1 MTVSGL
7 KLVNMEYIGCFS
19 GLRLGL
25 LVKKPFVQGRMSM
38 TTNKNEKF
46 NAVTQMDE
54 NACTVFLSGEMDLSV
69 APDFRLVMEPLV
81 GNADQN
87 LIVNMKDLKY
97 IDSTGIGI
105 LLSIL
110 KARHSMNAGFA
121 VEEVPPQI
129 QRLFEMTGIAKFF
142 APQENSH

>member
-1 MTVSGL
+1 
-7 KLVNMEYIGCFS
+7 
-19 GLRLGL
+19 
-25 LVKKPFVQGRMSM
+25 M

-46 NAVTQMDE
+46 NVVTQMDE
-54 NACTVFLSGEMDLSV
+54 QSCTVFVSGEMDLSV

-81 GNADQN
+81 GNAQQD

-105 LLSIL
+105 LLSVL
-110 KARHSMNAGFA
+110 KARHGMNASFA
-121 VEEVPPQI
+121 VEEVPSNI
-129 QRLFEMTGIAKFF
+129 QKLFEMTGIAKFF

>member
-1 MTVSGL
+1 MNTHKS
-7 KLVNMEYIGCFS
+7 
-19 GLRLGL
+19 
-25 LVKKPFVQGRMSM
+25 
-38 TTNKNEKF
+38 EKF
-46 NAVTQMDE
+46 NATTQTE
-54 NACTVFLSGEMDLSV
+54 GNICTVSLSGELDLSV

-81 GNADQN
+81 GDAGLDLVIN
-87 LIVNMKDLKY
+87 LKELRY

-110 KARHSMNAGFA
+110 KARHGMEAKFV

-129 QRLFEMTGIAKFF
+129 QKLFDMTGIAKFF

>member
-1 MTVSGL
+1 MNTHKS
-7 KLVNMEYIGCFS
+7 
-19 GLRLGL
+19 
-25 LVKKPFVQGRMSM
+25 
-38 TTNKNEKF
+38 EKF
-46 NAVTQMDE
+46 QTKTQTEE
-54 NACTVFLSGEMDLSV
+54 NVCTVFLSGELDLSV

-81 GNADQN
+81 GDAELDLIIN
-87 LIVNMKDLKY
+87 LKELKY

-110 KARHSMNAGFA
+110 KARHGMNVKFT

-129 QRLFEMTGIAKFF
+129 QKLFDMTGIAKFF

>member
-1 MTVSGL
+1 
-7 KLVNMEYIGCFS
+7 
-19 GLRLGL
+19 
-25 LVKKPFVQGRMSM
+25 M
-38 TTNKNEKF
+38 TTNKSEKF

-54 NACTVFLSGEMDLSV
+54 QACTVFVSGEMDLSV

-81 GNADQN
+81 GNADQD

-110 KARHSMNAGFA
+110 KARHGMNANFK
-121 VEEVPPQI
+121 VEEVPSNI
-129 QRLFEMTGIAKFF
+129 QKLFEMTGIAKFF